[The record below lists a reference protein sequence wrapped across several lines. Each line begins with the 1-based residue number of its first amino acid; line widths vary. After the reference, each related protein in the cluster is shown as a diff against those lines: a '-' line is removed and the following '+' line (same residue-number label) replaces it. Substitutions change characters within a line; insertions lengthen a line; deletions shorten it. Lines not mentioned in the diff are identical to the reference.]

1 MRIRF
6 IWTHWTDLSSIMT
19 FEPSMGSH
27 VHGGYPFWY
36 VVRFTRWFYFIKKP
50 VILKCKFLHL
60 MLNMEDYSIRSIVYC
75 VIFFIQRCRIRY
87 YLGSSR
93 FDRVGKSAK
102 KGNQLLRKLKI
113 RFLTW
118 SLSIAWGQLRKIK

>member
-27 VHGGYPFWY
+27 VPGGYPFWY
-36 VVRFTRWFYFIKKP
+36 VVRFTRWFYFIEKP
-50 VILKCKFLHL
+50 VILTCKFLHL
-60 MLNMEDYSIRSIVYC
+60 MLHREDYTINSVLTDIFDTTLSHSILS
-75 VIFFIQRCRIRY
+75 RIIKIWPRW
-87 YLGSSR
+87 
-93 FDRVGKSAK
+93 KKCK
-102 KGNQLLRKLKI
+102 KGNELLRKLKI